1 MIFNH
6 AKYRNNEQRRC
17 DPRPGTEKDVVKIKE
32 TFENLNFK
40 VEVLED
46 PTLDTII
53 EKISALK
60 NRKDLCILTL
70 FILTHGD
77 ENGLLQANDS
87 QYYLNETIVNKLLP
101 DVCPSLAGRPKL
113 IFIQACQGKKLDSG
127 QLVSPLGTSTSYL
140 SFRSLRIF

>member
-1 MIFNH
+1 ME
-6 AKYRNNEQRRC
+6 A
-17 DPRPGTEKDVVKIKE
+17 
-32 TFENLNFK
+32 
-40 VEVLED
+40 LED
-46 PTLDTII
+46 PTLKSIKK
-53 EKISALK
+53 KISDMK
-60 NRKDLCILTL
+60 NRKDLCMLTL

-127 QLVSPLGTSTSYL
+127 QLVSPSGTSTSYL
-140 SFRSLRIF
+140 YFRSFKDLLKCCWIFLNL